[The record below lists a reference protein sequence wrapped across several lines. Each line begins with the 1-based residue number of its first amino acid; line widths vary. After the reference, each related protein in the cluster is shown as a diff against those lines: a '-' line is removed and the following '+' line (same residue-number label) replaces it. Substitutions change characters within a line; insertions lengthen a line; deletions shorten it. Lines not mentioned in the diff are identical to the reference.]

1 MTGAAAL
8 TSSWLGARTAQEQ
21 IIAQHLQ
28 AAQQR
33 IFEYVRDRRE
43 PRSQAYTDLIAQTQ
57 AVGTRISEMNR
68 SEAYT
73 DDGVHRILEEIST
86 LLRSR
91 ARVMVEGPEVV
102 ADSTDDLIEAVMEC
116 QDALMALASIPGAP
130 PEMRDKSHTVST
142 VTQFPRPAPSSP
154 LVRAIQVSA
163 KESGRPAVK
172 CPVRAGPSRT
182 PAASLPR

>member
-130 PEMRDKSHTVST
+130 PEMRDKSHTELIELC
-142 VTQFPRPAPSSP
+142 R
-154 LVRAIQVSA
+154 
-163 KESGRPAVK
+163 
-172 CPVRAGPSRT
+172 
-182 PAASLPR
+182 ASLESYGEALGGFVEAAREALNDQGIGI